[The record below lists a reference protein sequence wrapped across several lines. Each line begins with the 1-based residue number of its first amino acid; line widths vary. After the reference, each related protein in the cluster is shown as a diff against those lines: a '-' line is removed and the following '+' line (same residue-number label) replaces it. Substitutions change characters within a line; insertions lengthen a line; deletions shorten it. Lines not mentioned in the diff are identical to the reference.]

1 MRDMERGQIHYE
13 LFVRRQPGSGWA
25 LELAT
30 EDRVRAT
37 ETAEQALAEGR
48 VAAVRVT
55 KETLD
60 PETREFMS
68 VTILTKGAPER
79 TKARKARENTEPLCV
94 SPSDLY
100 TVHAR
105 ERIGRLLD
113 NWLVRNKATPFEL
126 LHRPDLVEKLEASGI
141 ELQHAIQKVAVP
153 EAQARGIG
161 VHEIIRSFQ
170 HLAERAIERLMK
182 DHRKGLL
189 PNLDREGFAAAAER
203 LVSEPERSYLLGA
216 GVAAAMAPAK
226 TWGEKVGRLLDLA
239 DAAPRDPQARAGALQ
254 VLEQPLAEILGSRAG
269 LADLLGA
276 DLDLGGQLAA
286 MTRIAGA
293 DSVEAL
299 IALDPKVAL
308 IMPPLSG
315 PAARLATWLSG
326 SSFETCRAALAQ
338 RVLRELTG
346 PRRLRPGDADGEID
360 LLRGLAMAL
369 TVSGDRVLSLDDV
382 HESFSARSKMLVTS
396 DFVEALLGD
405 HMTAREELEALIRL
419 TENVTGAANKRQ
431 AARYISANISALRFE
446 KEMRYGPDSPATRM
460 ASLAAMQKS
469 VLRAGLVTEDA
480 APIQAKIGEVGG
492 LIEADG
498 KIVTLIARAPAPAV
512 HRLNL
517 LLRIAIGEAAPL
529 GPAADRARAEALK
542 LVRNPELREEL
553 AKSPDAVERVRGMMQ
568 SAGMAA

>member
-216 GVAAAMAPAK
+216 GVAADMAPAK